1 MGVCV
6 KGCEFGKQKKIKIKI
21 DVQNCRF
28 CPNQNCA
35 INVDWDERIIFLSD
49 KIRIFSEYFYQIY
62 DILHFFASDFHR
74 KLDYSSKTQQKTQTN
89 TYITYLVVCFIW
101 FQKFNDVFAQF
112 KHPFPEV
119 VGNFFHMVLF
129 FQLYIII
136 NNHR

>member
-6 KGCEFGKQKKIKIKI
+6 KGCEFGKKKIKIKI

-62 DILHFFASDFHR
+62 DILHFFFASDFHR
-74 KLDYSSKTQQKTQTN
+74 KLDYSSKTQQKKTNKHIHYLPSGMLYLISKIQWRFCAIQTS
-89 TYITYLVVCFIW
+89 ISGSCWKLFSHGFI
-101 FQKFNDVFAQF
+101 FSTIHNYQQS
-112 KHPFPEV
+112 
-119 VGNFFHMVLF
+119 
-129 FQLYIII
+129 
-136 NNHR
+136 